1 MISDGG
7 EIAWGYLSTA
17 VLLATRFGVAVR
29 LTPFLGGRPLP
40 LLAAMGIA
48 CALSLMISPLCAASA
63 AVPAGGWQ
71 WLGSLAG
78 EAAIGAVLG
87 VMARLVFFAL
97 ESAADL
103 TSIAARIF
111 PSSEP
116 RAPVEGA
123 SPVSALYTIFGTAAF
138 ILMGGHRAMIDVLA
152 ASTRLAPPGGGVF
165 PGDSLGSIPE
175 LALGVFQSAFAFGVM
190 ISAPV
195 FVAGMFAHLLA
206 GLVARLSPGASQA
219 AGTQTLQTVA
229 VQLVL
234 LAILGAAVS
243 AGVAFLEGGMADL
256 KGALM

>member
-40 LLAAMGIA
+40 LMAALGIA
-48 CALSLMISPLCAASA
+48 CALSLMIAPLCVAA

-71 WLGSLAG
+71 WLGALAG
-78 EAAIGAVLG
+78 EAAIGAILG

-111 PSSEP
+111 PSSEL

-138 ILMGGHRAMIDVLA
+138 ILMGGHRAMIEVLA
-152 ASTRLAPPGGGVF
+152 ASTRFAPPGGGAF
-165 PGDSLGSIPE
+165 PGDSLSSLPE

-195 FVAGMFAHLLA
+195 FVAGLFAHLFA
-206 GLVARLSPGASQA
+206 GLVTRLFPWASQA
-219 AGTQTLQTVA
+219 AGAQTLQTIA

-234 LAILGAAVS
+234 LVILGAAVS